1 MWLEISAALR
11 HRLGRTVPGAL
22 FGIRTETSY
31 DAAESAELE
40 QR

>member
-11 HRLGRTVPGAL
+11 HRLGRTVPGTL
-22 FGIRTETSY
+22 LRIRTETSY